1 MRALSED
8 RRRLWTATW
17 KPKASHVWTN
27 SAVFTD
33 FTVFP
38 PKYQEDSQLK
48 TGWRQELGEM
58 RAMNSRRP
66 LLTFITSCGKTAEAL
81 GDVFHLLN
89 KGFCPVRFH
98 IHPLQFCF
106 FFPALIQIPWIPRG
120 TIFPRLMLHPDV
132 QCLLD
137 LQFGETLLHSP
148 EALMVCI
155 AELHTS
161 RLWKRYRDKSYILEF
176 VLKAT

>member
-58 RAMNSRRP
+58 RAMNSRGP

-81 GDVFHLLN
+81 GDAFHLLN

-98 IHPLQFCF
+98 IHPLQFF
-106 FFPALIQIPWIPRG
+106 FFFLLWFRYHGYQEAQFFQGSCFIQMFNAFWIYNLE
-120 TIFPRLMLHPDV
+120 RLYCTA
-132 QCLLD
+132 QR
-137 LQFGETLLHSP
+137 HSWF
-148 EALMVCI
+148 A
-155 AELHTS
+155 S
-161 RLWKRYRDKSYILEF
+161 QDSILPGCGKGIEIK
-176 VLKAT
+176 VTY

>member
-58 RAMNSRRP
+58 RAMNSRGP

-81 GDVFHLLN
+81 GDAFHLLN

-98 IHPLQFCF
+98 IHPLQFF
-106 FFPALIQIPWIPRG
+106 FFFSCFDSDTMDTKRHNFSKAHASSRCSMPFGFTIWRDSIARPRG
-120 TIFPRLMLHPDV
+120 THGLHRRTPYFQV
-132 QCLLD
+132 V
-137 LQFGETLLHSP
+137 EK
-148 EALMVCI
+148 V
-155 AELHTS
+155 
-161 RLWKRYRDKSYILEF
+161 
-176 VLKAT
+176 